1 MLISFQLI
9 SGLELFFA
17 NGPYSYCYR
26 AAGLNQRFLHLKF
39 AIDSRVALSLYEQD
53 CFTVAFIH
61 RFCGHNLCQ
70 SQVLISFQLISGL
83 ELFFANG
90 PYSYC
95 YRAAGLNQRFLH
107 LKFAIDSRVV
117 LIYSW
122 TINQK

>member
-1 MLISFQLI
+1 M
-9 SGLELFFA
+9 
-17 NGPYSYCYR
+17 
-26 AAGLNQRFLHLKF
+26 
-39 AIDSRVALSLYEQD
+39 
-53 CFTVAFIH
+53 
-61 RFCGHNLCQ
+61 
-70 SQVLISFQLISGL
+70 LISFQLISGL

-122 TINQK
+122 TMSHKYNRGAFIDYELLQKKQILCAVKKIT